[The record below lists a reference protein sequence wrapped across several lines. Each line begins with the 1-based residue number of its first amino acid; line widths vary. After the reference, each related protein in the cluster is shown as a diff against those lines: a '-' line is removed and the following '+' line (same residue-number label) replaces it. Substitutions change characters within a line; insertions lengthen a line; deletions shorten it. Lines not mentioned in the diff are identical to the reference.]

1 MLLFLHAAV
10 RALEGLQNR
19 RGTPNMAKRVAQG
32 GHKPKPEDAIAQS
45 PFKALL
51 DLPSIAVRHQQASAH
66 VRKNTNQ
73 TTPRIKTA
81 SPVDT
86 VKSAST
92 DGPGSA

>member
-1 MLLFLHAAV
+1 M
-10 RALEGLQNR
+10 
-19 RGTPNMAKRVAQG
+19 PKPVAQEG
-32 GHKPKPEDAIAQS
+32 RKPKPEDAIAQS
-45 PFKALL
+45 PLKAQL
-51 DLPSIAVRHQQASAH
+51 DLPSMAVRHQRASAH